1 MLSMVAGQRDN
12 LKIGAIIQAR
22 MRSSR
27 LPGKILMPL
36 PYPDGKPLLTWIVE
50 AVRRSRYVTNIILA
64 TSSAQENDCLEKFSS
79 DHNIALVRGSEED
92 VLSRFIQAT
101 IQHNLDIV
109 VRLTGDNPIV
119 DGKIL
124 DDTIKH
130 HLETG
135 NDYTKTS
142 GLPVGTNFEIVSA
155 KSLISLSDHNLTGD
169 DKEHV
174 TLFLRNSEIFKKS
187 DISIIHEGFSAVRLT
202 VDYPS
207 DFAAL
212 SILLSFARDNIA
224 DLSFAKRIQLSHPW
238 IFEINANNSQRLQ
251 FQTSREE
258 IQAAISSLEKNGMNH
273 SAAILKKHGIS

>member
-1 MLSMVAGQRDN
+1 MVAGQRDN

-36 PYPDGKPLLTWIVE
+36 PYPHGKPLLSWVVE
-50 AVRRSRYVTNIILA
+50 GARLSGYVTNIIIA
-64 TSSAQENDCLEKFSS
+64 TSSGHENDCLEKFSS
-79 DHNIALVRGSEED
+79 DSNVALVRGSEED

-101 IQHNLDIV
+101 IQHNLDLV

-119 DGKIL
+119 DAKVL
-124 DDTIKH
+124 DETIKH
-130 HLETG
+130 HLEAG

-155 KSLISLSDHNLTGD
+155 KSLLSLSDHNMTGD

-187 DISIIHEGFSAVRLT
+187 DLPILHEDFSAVRLT

-212 SILLSFARDNIA
+212 SILLSFAKDNIA
-224 DLSFAKRIQLSHPW
+224 DLSFAKKIRLTHPW
-238 IFEINANNSQRLQ
+238 IFEINANNWQRPQ

-258 IQAAISSLEKNGMNH
+258 IQSAISSLETNGMNH
-273 SAAILKKHGIS
+273 AAAILKKHGIS

>member
-1 MLSMVAGQRDN
+1 MVAGQRDN

-36 PYPDGKPLLTWIVE
+36 PYPDGKPLLSWVAE
-50 AVRRSRYVTNIILA
+50 GARRSRYVTNIILV
-64 TSSAQENDCLEKFSS
+64 TSSGQENDCLEKFSS
-79 DHNIALVRGSEED
+79 DHDIALVRGSEED
-92 VLSRFIQAT
+92 VLSRFIQAI
-101 IQHNLDIV
+101 IQHNLDVV
-109 VRLTGDNPIV
+109 VRLTGDNPII
-119 DGKIL
+119 DAKIL
-124 DDTIKH
+124 DDAIKH
-130 HLETG
+130 HLDAG

-142 GLPVGTNFEIVSA
+142 RLPVGTNFEIISA
-155 KSLISLSDHNLTGD
+155 KSLIILSDHDLTSH

-174 TLFLRNSEIFKKS
+174 TLFLWNSEIFKKS
-187 DISIIHEGFSAVRLT
+187 DFPTLHDDFSGVRLT

-224 DLSFAKRIQLSHPW
+224 DLSFVKGIQLSHPW
-238 IFEINANNSQRLQ
+238 IFEINANNSQRLP

-258 IQAAISSLEKNGMNH
+258 IQAAISSLETMGMNNA
-273 SAAILKKHGIS
+273 AAILKKHGIS